1 MPKIN
6 VYLPDELAAAVRDAA
21 IPVSPVCQ
29 KALSE
34 AVRLVG
40 RARRTVAALRDPNFD
55 PATVPQIAS
64 RIGNLMTPRLNEA
77 IRLAQMASTAADRI
91 ETKHLLIGLL
101 DEADNLGARV
111 LETLD
116 ADSNELRDAAAQID
130 TDEPG
135 PVAALEIGGGFGSDG
150 FRWSNLSLP
159 ARLAFASTLEA
170 SINLGHN
177 YLGCEHLLLGLLDI
191 TDGGAARVLQGFGV
205 TKDSAYRAVTTAL
218 AGFALARATTAQAE
232 STKLDEVVRRLE
244 AIETRLASTAQ

>member
-1 MPKIN
+1 MTGHREDSCRRSTCTYRTNWRRPSATPRYRFRRSARRPSPRQFDSS
-6 VYLPDELAAAVRDAA
+6 VDEH
-21 IPVSPVCQ
+21 
-29 KALSE
+29 E
-34 AVRLVG
+34 
-40 RARRTVAALRDPNFD
+40 RTVAALHDPNFD

-205 TKDSAYRAVTTAL
+205 TKDERVS
-218 AGFALARATTAQAE
+218 
-232 STKLDEVVRRLE
+232 RRNGE
-244 AIETRLASTAQ
+244 HFRFCSRSGDDGPS